1 MNFDYI
7 ASQNDGDILRLN
19 EPHIPVLFLIDT
31 AGSMHGE
38 PIKRLESG
46 IVRLSELLSK
56 SDFAEVIDLAVVS
69 FSDHAELIRPF
80 SPSNVRYEIALTAYG
95 PTVLGEGI
103 QTALHETRERRRKY
117 MNYGVPYYKPRI
129 ILVTDC
135 NYVDNL
141 PILQNMVKELT
152 EQNKI
157 SLFAIGLPGCDNNIL
172 QALTR
177 SVVNVDD
184 YDVAELFE
192 FIGNSCIIGLHN
204 HGAPFMELPPNV
216 HAVPY
221 DEW

>member
-1 MNFDYI
+1 MEFDYI

-19 EPHIPVLFLIDT
+19 EPHIPALFLIDT

-172 QALTR
+172 QALTK

-184 YDVAELFE
+184 YDLDELFD
-192 FIGNSCIIGLHN
+192 FIGNCINKRFDNPGNFI
-204 HGAPFMELPPNV
+204 AELSENA
-216 HAVPY
+216 HIVPL